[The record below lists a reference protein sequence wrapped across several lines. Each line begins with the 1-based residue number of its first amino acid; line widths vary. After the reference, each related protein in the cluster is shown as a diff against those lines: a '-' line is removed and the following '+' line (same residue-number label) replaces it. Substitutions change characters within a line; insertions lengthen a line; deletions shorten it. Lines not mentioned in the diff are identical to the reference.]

1 MSRPTIAQLR
11 AFLALAEHLHFRD
24 AAAALRMS
32 QPALSG
38 AVAALE
44 DTLRTRLVERT
55 TRRVLLTPAGERVA
69 RRAELVLAELD
80 RLVEEVQAVRGPL
93 VGPLRVGVIPTV
105 APYLLPVM
113 LPRLAE
119 EYPELELSVHEEQT
133 DHIVGELVAGRLDVV
148 LLALPAPVP
157 GLVELPLYDEDF
169 VLVAPACRRLP
180 GDAPLQ
186 LKALRDLDVIL
197 LNEGHCLR
205 DQALDVCR
213 EVGARAA
220 AATYATSLATL
231 VQLVSG
237 GLGVTL
243 VPETALPVETRRAPG
258 LTLHRFADPAP
269 YRRIGLAFR
278 ATSPRG
284 EEFEALARSVRAAVA
299 DAGTRVRVHP
309 DGPPARATGQDATGR
324 SAAERRE
331 TGRHDTTPARAAS

>member
-1 MSRPTIAQLR
+1 MAVGKPTVAQLR

-44 DTLRTRLVERT
+44 ETLDTRLVERT
-55 TRRVLLTPAGERVA
+55 TRKVLLTPAGERVA
-69 RRAELVLAELD
+69 LRAERVLAELD
-80 RLVEEVQAVRGPL
+80 RMVEEVHAVRGPL

-105 APYLLPVM
+105 APYLLPIV
-113 LPRLAE
+113 LPRLAR
-119 EYPELELSVHEEQT
+119 EYPELDLSVHEEQT
-133 DHIVGELVAGRLDVV
+133 DQIVAELLAGRLDVV
-148 LLALPAPVP
+148 LLALPVPVS
-157 GLVELPLYDEDF
+157 GVTELVLYDEDF
-169 VLVAPACRRLP
+169 VLVTPSSYEVE
-180 GDAPLQ
+180 DAPGGVSRE
-186 LKALRDLDVIL
+186 ALSDLDVLL

-243 VPETALPVETRRAPG
+243 VPETALPVETRRAPN
-258 LTLHRFADPAP
+258 LSLHRFASPAP
-269 YRRIGLAFR
+269 FRRIGLGFR
-278 ATSPRG
+278 STSPRAD
-284 EEFEALARSVRAAVA
+284 EFAALAATVRAA
-299 DAGTRVRVHP
+299 TEEM
-309 DGPPARATGQDATGR
+309 PAR
-324 SAAERRE
+324 
-331 TGRHDTTPARAAS
+331 

>member
-1 MSRPTIAQLR
+1 MTRQETTISRPTVAQLR

-80 RLVEEVQAVRGPL
+80 RLVEEVQAARGPL

-105 APYLLPVM
+105 APYLLPVV
-113 LPRLAE
+113 LPRLADE
-119 EYPELELSVHEEQT
+119 FPELELSVREEQT
-133 DHIVGELVAGRLDVV
+133 DHIVAELVAGRLDVV
-148 LLALPAPVP
+148 LLALPTPVQ

-169 VLVAPACRRLP
+169 VLVAPASQPMPGEVPLP
-180 GDAPLQ
+180 TGA
-186 LKALRDLDVIL
+186 LKDLDVIL

-258 LTLHRFADPAP
+258 LTLHRFAEPAP
-269 YRRIGLAFR
+269 YRRIGLAYR

-284 EEFEALARSVRAAVA
+284 DEFELLARTLRTAVTE
-299 DAGTRVRVHP
+299 AGTGVRVHP
-309 DGPPARATGQDATGR
+309 SIPDGSFPGQATP
-324 SAAERRE
+324 S
-331 TGRHDTTPARAAS
+331 PAAS

>member
-1 MSRPTIAQLR
+1 M
-11 AFLALAEHLHFRD
+11 ALAEHLHFRD

-44 DTLRTRLVERT
+44 ETLGTQLVERT

-69 RRAELVLAELD
+69 RRAERVLAELD
-80 RLVEEVQAVRGPL
+80 RLVEDVRAVRGTL

-105 APYLLPVM
+105 APYLLPVV
-113 LPRLAE
+113 LPRLAR

-133 DHIVGELVAGRLDVV
+133 DHIVAELLAGRLDVV
-148 LLALPAPVP
+148 LLALPTPAAGVTE
-157 GLVELPLYDEDF
+157 LVLYDEEF
-169 VLVAPACRRLP
+169 VLVAPEGHDVADGPIARE
-180 GDAPLQ
+180 
-186 LKALRDLDVIL
+186 ALNELDVIL

-243 VPETALPVETRRAPG
+243 VPETALPVETRRAPN
-258 LTLHRFADPAP
+258 LQLRRFAEPAP
-269 YRRIGLAFR
+269 YRRIGLGYR
-278 ATSPRG
+278 STSPRAA
-284 EEFEALARSVRAAVA
+284 EFEALAEGIRAAVA
-299 DAGTRVRVHP
+299 E
-309 DGPPARATGQDATGR
+309 ARG
-324 SAAERRE
+324 
-331 TGRHDTTPARAAS
+331 

>member
-1 MSRPTIAQLR
+1 M
-11 AFLALAEHLHFRD
+11 ALAEHLHFRD

-44 DTLRTRLVERT
+44 ETLGTQLVERT

-69 RRAELVLAELD
+69 RRAERVLAELD
-80 RLVEEVQAVRGPL
+80 RLVEDVRAVRGTL

-105 APYLLPVM
+105 APYLLPVV
-113 LPRLAE
+113 LPRLAR

-133 DHIVGELVAGRLDVV
+133 DHIVAELLAGRLDVV
-148 LLALPAPVP
+148 LLALPTPAAGVT
-157 GLVELPLYDEDF
+157 ELTLYDEEF
-169 VLVAPACRRLP
+169 VLVAPEGHDVADGPIARE
-180 GDAPLQ
+180 
-186 LKALRDLDVIL
+186 ALNELDVIL

-243 VPETALPVETRRAPG
+243 VPETALPVETRRAPN
-258 LTLHRFADPAP
+258 LQLRRFAEPAP
-269 YRRIGLAFR
+269 YRRIGLGHR
-278 ATSPRG
+278 STSPRAA
-284 EEFEALARSVRAAVA
+284 EFEALAEGIRAAVA
-299 DAGTRVRVHP
+299 E
-309 DGPPARATGQDATGR
+309 ARG
-324 SAAERRE
+324 
-331 TGRHDTTPARAAS
+331 

>member
-1 MSRPTIAQLR
+1 MAISRPTVAQLR

-38 AVAALE
+38 SVAALE
-44 DTLRTRLVERT
+44 ESLDTQLVERT
-55 TRRVLLTPAGERVA
+55 TRKVLLTPAGERVA

-80 RLVEEVQAVRGPL
+80 RLVEEVRSVRGPL

-105 APYLLPVM
+105 APYLLPVV
-113 LPRLAE
+113 LPRLSKE
-119 EYPELELSVHEEQT
+119 FPELELSVHEEQT
-133 DHIVGELVAGRLDVV
+133 DHIVAELLAGRLDVV
-148 LLALPAPVP
+148 LLALPAPAQGVK
-157 GLVELPLYDEDF
+157 EIPLYDEDF
-169 VLVAPACRRLP
+169 VLVAPASSHLVGPAEDVPRE
-180 GDAPLQ
+180 
-186 LKALRDLDVIL
+186 ALGDLDVIL

-243 VPETALPVETRRAPG
+243 VPETALPVETRRAPN
-258 LTLHRFADPAP
+258 LALHRFRSPAP
-269 YRRIGLAFR
+269 FRRIGLGYR
-278 ATSPRG
+278 STSPRSD
-284 EEFEALARSVRAAVA
+284 EFAALATSVRAAV
-299 DAGTRVRVHP
+299 T
-309 DGPPARATGQDATGR
+309 ATH
-324 SAAERRE
+324 AA
-331 TGRHDTTPARAAS
+331 AAPGIRPV